1 MKNNKKLVIL
11 SSSLGGLTLA
21 AGALAVSCNN
31 ETEVK
36 QGDLDLEKSS
46 SSIVVK
52 NGLSLQHVSSLTEN
66 DFEVKSTSDKNN
78 IFVYKITKVE
88 VNKETFRVHV
98 EAEIRARK
106 NDKLTPV
113 VLTADF
119 DGNEIVPE
127 MFLKEKNKLRD
138 TLQKATIETLYVGTE
153 AKADVYLPSLSSS
166 ELKKLFELNGKP
178 KNVAENKEIEGIE
191 ASITSVVAKN
201 DTAEIS
207 VLLRSLAQPDVF
219 ATITVT
225 QSGFKNEATH
235 NEELA
240 AKKAEIVAAEN
251 ARLQKLAETSL
262 KVTTAEGFKKSLT
275 LASDAQV
282 ENFVALLLDENA
294 NATATIT
301 KVTGDNASS
310 KVTVEVTLTSN
321 VEGSEPLVVTRDILG
336 FKELSEEALKASN
349 TLQELVSKLKL
360 VHAELNDKN
369 GSAAKAEKLLNADKA
384 NYEAVI
390 KVNTDVLPEGVTFE
404 VVSSRTTTQHP
415 ETLLVTYSISKDGV
429 SITKEVLVDGY
440 NYTEKEN
447 NSGTET
453 PVTDTNA
460 EIQKELDKIAAEA
473 EAQFPSGVVY
483 VNKDLSSLKD
493 KKWYL
498 ASQYSTEFNAE
509 KEQKD
514 FDLTKSIL
522 KLTFKKDNREIESE
536 AGKFTIK
543 NIVMN
548 PGVDGNDSGSVS
560 LKVTIESN
568 DPKVDKTKGVPSK
581 TFDLTINSFM
591 GTKYVEELKQAL
603 RKVLNSASVKNDTSN
618 TGLKFEI
625 NGINRI
631 PSTPVS
637 IFEGPQ
643 ASEYYKYF
651 EAINGFVTTGLTGTE
666 GNVDL
671 TAEVVLTK
679 IKEVPYFKTYPVE
692 KDNIKLE
699 EITTDVKITDRN
711 NGTVNAEGVV
721 SIKIPGV
728 DRVSADEP
736 KTNIVS
742 GFLSDAKFE
751 ELKANWYSTAQ
762 AFISANIQ
770 SNDAI
775 VIYDR
780 DGKYFSDEKS
790 KATLIEAINHPENI
804 VFKSMNDGA
813 FLPKEKVFADN
824 SREAI
829 ENTLESSDLSS
840 EANVNKRHTAKKP
853 ADQIYAVKLKVLSVK
868 KSETDTSSISIKY
881 TLVSPYFPEWTLE
894 TINLTQNF
902 EINGFVSIEDYRKQ
916 VLDELKK
923 LIKSQA
929 EKNQP
934 IVEVD
939 YAGKATTSVD
949 EAIKKSGKKFTNLS
963 KVSYKFIDGLDINSL
978 VEPTSILYN
987 IDLSKFSFTPTS
999 LESNTA
1005 NVNTENG
1012 RDGKVDVIAELST
1025 TIGSEYGVNQV
1036 SKVDLDKTTVEGF
1049 LATKAAEKA
1058 RLNALKAQFAYKGIV
1073 SVILNTNDNRDEKIK
1088 EFEEKGDFDS
1098 ANALRKLGE
1107 INIDNVTLNATDFV
1121 AIANYGTNEKL
1132 ENAKVVI
1139 NTTLSEKTEGNI
1151 KFNFNFVSLLQSDVK
1166 SDDKAYTFGTFART
1180 TTDTSTTEELSK
1192 DEQARKDSYQQALSS
1207 LNPTYK
1213 LVSEDK
1219 KNDAKHISKVSPKD
1233 VLKYIKPNS
1242 VLNDEKAKELFN
1254 LPTLSAEL
1262 DKTAT
1267 LSFDYKEFDDKVN
1280 QNANDKI
1287 VVTVKITDKQNSK
1300 ITVSK
1305 EVIIPGFLTENAKEQ
1320 KALEESLKNVKNITW
1335 NRFINKPSSEVNA
1348 FLPSILLNAKGT
1360 LNLGKYSFLEYYNI
1374 LASRPSIDM
1383 PNNIKEGFNIP
1394 GLDEQKAKI
1403 NSAFK
1408 SFEADDKNGLLK
1420 AKLEFASAKEGFGSV
1435 TVEKDI
1441 VITGFLKE
1449 EDYKKQYQEEV
1460 KRLNEYASSN
1470 KFSFKFDSSDVQ
1482 ATANDLVGIKSDKN
1496 LFWEKFVLVNGKNK
1510 EVSKTDLDTQ
1520 KIKLEIEAVE
1530 FGVKSTDVFVTYRL
1544 ISSDKKK
1551 SYAAF
1556 DSVYTGAQSSLI
1568 KTSVLTTNL
1577 ITPEEKDSASGL
1589 RKVETEQY
1597 LTTSGSSSW
1606 NDYAKS
1612 VEVES
1617 YNKVFS
1623 KVSSSQ
1629 FVDSLYS
1636 NPDLYQ
1642 LNEGKLTFLANGEE
1656 VKEKSSV
1663 LASEVTGLKLVNSA
1677 DYLKYG
1683 GLELVAKDT
1692 RVLSSNDNTG
1702 VLEVAFRVSS
1712 IEFPEIASPVLYA
1725 KVEGFK
1731 TKAAQIEE
1739 KKQAEASKIEN
1750 WLLTSLIAKTGNII
1764 TKDIVN
1770 EKGEKELI
1778 TYDEILSGN
1787 ADSKLQFYLPGNN
1800 ASTSDENSAWVT
1812 TNSGKAFDINVLGKE
1827 EYTKESITLKNGQ
1840 LFVAKDNVHFT
1851 KYELNSDKYINVV
1864 IKDRVD
1870 ANGDILVTYAVQLLS
1885 YNEETKE
1892 VTQLAEVE
1900 NRSLLTQLPKE
1911 SELAYKKEMLAALSN
1926 AEASFTSSKASEMT
1940 AEKFVEEYKKAATD
1954 EAKAELLQ
1962 SALIYTKQANGSV
1975 EAADLKVVV
1984 DSVALD
1990 TKHVGRVLVTY
2001 HIASAKTTGEYSKDE
2016 YKNVGDIVKTKYSS
2030 ALGFSY
2036 NKEHESVSTIKN
2048 DSPITPVTTPTAPA
2062 TSSTSN

>member
-52 NGLSLQHVSSLTEN
+52 NGLSLLHRSSLTKN
-66 DFEVKSTSDKNN
+66 DFEVKSTSGKNN
-78 IFVYKITKVE
+78 IFVYEITSVDPVE
-88 VNKETFRVHV
+88 GTFKVHV
-98 EAEIRARK
+98 EAKIRARN

-369 GSAAKAEKLLNADKA
+369 GSASKAEKLLNADKA

-440 NYTEKEN
+440 NYVASKDETT
-447 NSGTET
+447 SPET
-453 PVTDTNA
+453 PVVDTNA

-473 EAQFPSGVVY
+473 AAQFTNQTVY
-483 VNKDLSSLKD
+483 ANKDLSSLKD

-498 ASQYSTEFNAE
+498 ASQYSTEFKAE
-509 KEQKD
+509 QASKD
-514 FDLTKSIL
+514 FDLAKSIL
-522 KLTFKKDNREIESE
+522 NLTFKKDNDVITPED
-536 AGKFTIK
+536 GKFVIK
-543 NIVMN
+543 SVVMN
-548 PGVDGNDSGSVS
+548 DGVDTNDTGTVT
-560 LKVTIESN
+560 LKVTIEST
-568 DPKVDKTKGVPSK
+568 DPKVDKTKTVPSK
-581 TFDLTINSFM
+581 SFDLKLDGFM
-591 GTKYVEELKQAL
+591 GTKQVEELKQAL
-603 RKVLNSASVKNDTSN
+603 RKILNAASVKNDDSN

-637 IFEGPQ
+637 IFEGSQ

-671 TAEVVLTK
+671 TGDLVLRK
-679 IKEVPYFKTYPVE
+679 IKEVEYFKTYPVE
-692 KDNIKLE
+692 AANIKLE
-699 EITTDVKITDRN
+699 ELTTNVSITNKE

-721 SIKIPGV
+721 SIKIPGL
-728 DRVSADEP
+728 DRISADKP

-751 ELKANWYSTAQ
+751 ELKANWYTTAQ

-780 DGKYFSDEKS
+780 DGQYFSDEKS
-790 KATLIEAINHPENI
+790 KATLLEAIAHPENI
-804 VFKSMNDGA
+804 VFQAMNDGA

-824 SREAI
+824 TREAI
-829 ENTLESSDLSS
+829 ENALANGTALDSQK
-840 EANVNKRHTAKKP
+840 NVNNRHTAKNP
-853 ADQIYAVKLKVLSVK
+853 ADQIYAVKLKVLKVE
-868 KSETDTSSISIKY
+868 KSATDTGSVSIKY
-881 TLVSPYFPEWTLE
+881 TLVSPYFSDWTLE
-894 TINLTQNF
+894 SINLTQNF
-902 EINGFVSIEDYRKQ
+902 EINGFVSIENYRNQ
-916 VLDELKK
+916 VLEELKK
-923 LIKSQA
+923 LIDSQTA
-929 EKNQP
+929 KNEP
-934 IVEVD
+934 IIEVD

-949 EAIKKSGKKFTNLS
+949 EAIKKSGDKFANLT
-963 KVSYKFIDGLDINSL
+963 KVSYKFVDGLNINSL

-987 IDLSKFSFTPTS
+987 IDLSKFTLTPTA
-999 LESNTA
+999 LKSNDT
-1005 NVNTENG
+1005 NTTTVNG
-1012 RDGKVDVIAELST
+1012 RDGKVDVSAELST
-1025 TIGSEYGVNQV
+1025 TIGSEYGVQEV
-1036 SKVDLDKTTVEGF
+1036 SKVSLSDVTVEGF
-1049 LATKAAEKA
+1049 LATKAAEKE

-1073 SVILNTNDNRDEKIK
+1073 SVLLEESDKRDEKIK
-1088 EFEEKGDFDS
+1088 EFETAGDFDS
-1098 ANALRKLGE
+1098 ANALRKLGQ
-1107 INIDNVTLNATDFV
+1107 IDIKDVTLNATDFV
-1121 AIANYGTNEKL
+1121 AIANYGTLERL

-1139 NTTLSEKTEGNI
+1139 NTSLSEKTNGNI

-1166 SDDKAYTFGTFART
+1166 SDDKAYTFGTFARS
-1180 TTDTSTTEELSK
+1180 TTDTTTNEELSEDAK
-1192 DEQARKDSYQQALSS
+1192 ALKATYEQALAS
-1207 LNPTYK
+1207 LNPSYK
-1213 LVSEDK
+1213 LVGKDNEA
-1219 KNDAKHISKVSPKD
+1219 NEKHISKVSPKD
-1233 VLKYIKPNS
+1233 VLGYILPS
-1242 VLNDEKAKELFN
+1242 GTYVETKANELFN
-1254 LPTLSAEL
+1254 LPTLSDEL
-1262 DKTAT
+1262 KDKAT
-1267 LSFDYKEFDDKVN
+1267 LSYEFKEFEDKVN

-1287 VVTVKITDKQNSK
+1287 VITVKITDKANTD
-1300 ITVSK
+1300 IVVSK
-1305 EVIIPGFLTENAKEQ
+1305 EVVVSGFLTELAKEQ
-1320 KALEESLKNVKNITW
+1320 KALEEATKALEEAKW
-1335 NRFINKPSSEVNA
+1335 NGLLELNDYSKL
-1348 FLPSILLNAKGT
+1348 LPSVFLNAKISNNKSFIDTYNEWKDSKDKT
-1360 LNLGKYSFLEYYNI
+1360 LAEKLDELSKSFLITN
-1374 LASRPSIDM
+1374 
-1383 PNNIKEGFNIP
+1383 
-1394 GLDEQKAKI
+1394 LDSQKAKL
-1403 NSAFK
+1403 SSVVK
-1408 SFEADDKNGLLK
+1408 SITADDKNGALK
-1420 AKLEFASAKEGFGSV
+1420 IKVELSSAKDGFESV
-1435 TVEKDI
+1435 TVEKELT
-1441 VITGFLKE
+1441 VKGFQNAE
-1449 EDYKKQYQEEV
+1449 AYKTAYQEEV
-1460 KRLNEYASSN
+1460 ARLNKYATDN
-1470 KFSFKFDSSDVQ
+1470 KFSFKYDSSEVQ
-1482 ATANDLVGIKSDKN
+1482 ATGNDLVGIKSDKN
-1496 LFWEKFVLVNGKNK
+1496 PYWEKFVLVDGKDK
-1510 EVSKTDLDTQ
+1510 EVSATQ
-1520 KIKLEIEAVE
+1520 LATENIKLVVEAVE
-1530 FGVKSTDVFVTYRL
+1530 FGVKSTDVYVTYRL
-1544 ISSDKKK
+1544 VSSNTNE
-1551 SYAAF
+1551 SFAAF

-1568 KTSVLTTNL
+1568 KTTVLTTNL

-1589 RKVETEQY
+1589 RKVETEQF
-1597 LTTSGSSSW
+1597 LTTTSSLNW
-1606 NDYAKS
+1606 NDYGKS
-1612 VEVES
+1612 VEVQS

-1623 KVSSSQ
+1623 KVDSDQ

-1636 NPDLYQ
+1636 AKESYELKD
-1642 LNEGKLTFLANGEE
+1642 GKLVLLANSEE
-1656 VKEKSSV
+1656 VKEKSKL
-1663 LASEVTGLKLVNSA
+1663 LASEVSALKLVNSS
-1677 DYLKYG
+1677 DYLKFG
-1683 GLELVAKDT
+1683 GLELVAKDS
-1692 RVLSSNDNTG
+1692 RILSANDNTG
-1702 VLEVAFRVSS
+1702 VLEVVFRVSS
-1712 IEFPEIASPVLYA
+1712 IEFPEVVSPLLYA
-1725 KVEGFK
+1725 KVSGFK
-1731 TKAAQIEE
+1731 TKAAEIED
-1739 KKQAEASKIEN
+1739 KKQAEAEKIKN
-1750 WLLTSLIAKTGNII
+1750 WTLASLIAKTGNII
-1764 TKDIVN
+1764 TKDII
-1770 EKGEKELI
+1770 GEDGQKELI
-1778 TYDEILSGN
+1778 TYDEILAGN

-1800 ASTSDENSAWVT
+1800 ASTSDENGAWVT
-1812 TNSGKAFDINVLGKE
+1812 TNNGKAFEINALGKE
-1827 EYTKESITLKNGQ
+1827 KYTKESLELKATE
-1840 LFVAKDNVHFT
+1840 LYVAQDNVHFT
-1851 KYELNSDKYINVV
+1851 QYNLSDNQYINVV
-1864 IKDRVD
+1864 IKDRAD
-1870 ANGDILVTYAVQLLS
+1870 ANGDILVTYAVQLLEF
-1885 YNEETKE
+1885 NEETNE

-1900 NRSLLTQLPKE
+1900 NRSLLTQLPTE
-1911 SELAYKKEMLAALSN
+1911 AELAYKKEMLAALAN
-1926 AEASFTSSKASEMT
+1926 AEATFASTKASEMT
-1940 AEKFVEEYKKAATD
+1940 AEEFLTAYEKAATE

-1962 SALIYTKQANGSV
+1962 STLVYTKQANGNV
-1975 EAADLKVVV
+1975 EASDLKVVV
-1984 DSVALD
+1984 DEVKLD
-1990 TKHVGRVLVTY
+1990 DKHVGRVLVTY

-2016 YKNVGDIVKTKYSS
+2016 YKTVGEIVKSKYSGV
-2030 ALGFSY
+2030 LGFSY
-2036 NKEHESVSTIKN
+2036 NKDHASVGTIDNST
-2048 DSPITPVTTPTAPA
+2048 PIAPA
-2062 TSSTSN
+2062 TTPSTN

>member
-78 IFVYKITKVE
+78 VFVYKITKVK
-88 VNKETFRVHV
+88 VDKETYRVHV
-98 EAEIRARK
+98 EAEIKARN

-127 MFLKEKNKLRD
+127 IFLKEKNKLREA
-138 TLQKATIETLYVGTE
+138 LQKATIETEYVGAE

-166 ELKKLFELNGKP
+166 ELKKLFELKGKP

-225 QSGFKNEATH
+225 QSGFKNEAKH

-321 VEGSEPLVVTRDILG
+321 VEGSEPLVVTRDVLG

-415 ETLLVTYSISKDGV
+415 ETLLVTYYISKDGV

-453 PVTDTNA
+453 PATDVNA
-460 EIQKELDKIAAEA
+460 EIQKELDKIAAAA
-473 EAQFPSGVVY
+473 EAQFNEKTTY
-483 VNKDLSSLKD
+483 VNKDLASLKN

-509 KEQKD
+509 KEQKGFELD
-514 FDLTKSIL
+514 KSIL
-522 KLTFKKDNREIESE
+522 SLTFKKDNKVVTSQD
-536 AGKFTIK
+536 GLFDIK

-568 DPKVDKTKGVPSK
+568 DPRVDKTKGVPSK
-581 TFDLTINSFM
+581 TFDLTINGFM

-603 RKVLNSASVKNDTSN
+603 RKVLNSASVKNDASN

-637 IFEGPQ
+637 IFEGSQ

-651 EAINGFVTTGLTGTE
+651 EAINGFVTTGLTGQ
-666 GNVDL
+666 NDDL
-671 TAEVVLTK
+671 TPEVVLNK
-679 IKEVPYFKTYPVE
+679 IKEVKYFVDYPVIV
-692 KDNIKLE
+692 DNIKLE
-699 EITTDVKITDRN
+699 EKTTNVKITERN

-728 DRVSADEP
+728 DRVEADEP

-780 DGKYFSDEKS
+780 DGEYFSDEKT

-813 FLPKEKVFADN
+813 FLPKQKVFSDN
-824 SREAI
+824 TREDIA
-829 ENTLESSDLSS
+829 NTFLGDGQLDTQE
-840 EANVNKRHTAKKP
+840 NVNKRHTAKHP
-853 ADQIYAVKLKVLSVK
+853 SDQIYAVKLKVLSVK
-868 KSETDTSSISIKY
+868 KSETDTASISIKY

-902 EINGFVSIEDYRKQ
+902 EINGFVSIENYRNE
-916 VLDELKK
+916 VLQKLKE
-923 LIKSQA
+923 LIKAQA

-949 EAIKKSGKKFTNLS
+949 EAVEKSGDKFTNLS

-999 LESNTA
+999 LESNVA
-1005 NVNTENG
+1005 NSKTKNG

-1036 SKVDLDKTTVEGF
+1036 SKVYLDKTTVEGF
-1049 LATKAAEKA
+1049 LATKVAEKA
-1058 RLNALKAQFAYKGIV
+1058 RLNALKAQFAYKGVV
-1073 SVILNTNDNRDEKIK
+1073 SVILNRNDNRDEKIK
-1088 EFEEKGDFDS
+1088 EFEAKDDFDS

-1233 VLKYIKPNS
+1233 VLDYIKPDN
-1242 VLNDEKAKELFN
+1242 VLDESKIKELFE
-1254 LPTLSAEL
+1254 LPSLSVEL
-1262 DKTAT
+1262 EKTAT
-1267 LSFDYKEFDDKVN
+1267 LSFDYKEFEDKVN

-1287 VVTVKITDKQNSK
+1287 VVTVKITDKTNNK

-1320 KALEESLKNVKNITW
+1320 KVLEESLKNVKDITW
-1335 NRFINKPSSEVNA
+1335 IRFINKPNTEVNA
-1348 FLPSILLNAKGT
+1348 FLPSILLNAKGG

-1374 LASRPSIDM
+1374 IASRPSIDM
-1383 PNNIKEGFNIP
+1383 PNNIKKGFNIP
-1394 GLDEQKAKI
+1394 GLDETKAKI

-1408 SFEADDKNGLLK
+1408 SFEADDKNGTLK
-1420 AKLEFASAKEGFGSV
+1420 AKLEFASAKEGFKNV

-1449 EDYKKQYQEEV
+1449 SEYKKQYQDEV
-1460 KRLNEYASSN
+1460 KRLNNYALTN
-1470 KFSFKFDSSDVQ
+1470 KFSFKFNSSDVQ

-1496 LFWEKFVLVNGKNK
+1496 LFWEKFVLVNGNQK
-1510 EVSKTDLDTQ
+1510 EVVKADLDNE

-1544 ISSDKKK
+1544 ISSDKTK

-1589 RKVETEQY
+1589 RRVETEQY
-1597 LTTSGSSSW
+1597 LTTSRISDW
-1606 NDYAKS
+1606 NDYGKS
-1612 VEVES
+1612 VEIES

-1623 KVSSSQ
+1623 KVNSSQ
-1629 FVDSLYS
+1629 FVDSLYIVPES
-1636 NPDLYQ
+1636 YQ
-1642 LNEGKLTFLANGEE
+1642 LYDGKLAFLTNGEE
-1656 VKEKSSV
+1656 VKNKSSV
-1663 LASEVTGLKLVNSA
+1663 LASEVSGLKLVNSA

-1712 IEFPEIASPVLYA
+1712 IEFPEIVSPVLYA

-1764 TKDIVN
+1764 TKDII
-1770 EKGEKELI
+1770 KDGQKELI

-1787 ADSKLQFYLPGNN
+1787 ADDKLQFYLPGNN

-1827 EYTKESITLKNGQ
+1827 EHTKESLVLKKAE

-1851 KYELNSDKYINVV
+1851 QYELNSDKYINVV

-1870 ANGDILVTYAVQLLS
+1870 VNGDILVTYAVQLLS

-1940 AEKFVEEYKKAATD
+1940 AEKFVEEYNKATTD
-1954 EAKAELLQ
+1954 ESKAELLQ

-1984 DSVALD
+1984 DRVALD

-2001 HIASAKTTGEYSKDE
+2001 HVASAKTTGEYSKDE
-2016 YKNVGDIVKTKYSS
+2016 YKKVGEIVKTKHSS
-2030 ALGFSY
+2030 VLGFSY
-2036 NKEHESVSTIKN
+2036 NKDHTSVASIN
-2048 DSPITPVTTPTAPA
+2048 NGGPITPVTTPASPA
-2062 TSSTSN
+2062 TSSTTTR

>member
-52 NGLSLQHVSSLTEN
+52 NGLSLLHWSSLTKN
-66 DFEVKSTSDKNN
+66 DFEVKSTSGKNN
-78 IFVYKITKVE
+78 IFVYEITSVDPVE
-88 VNKETFRVHV
+88 GTFKVHV
-98 EAEIRARK
+98 EAKIRARN

-119 DGNEIVPE
+119 DVNEIVPE
-127 MFLKEKNKLRD
+127 MFVKEKNKLRE
-138 TLQKATIETLYVGTE
+138 TLQKAAIETEYVGAE

-166 ELKKLFELNGKP
+166 ELKKLFELKGKP

-321 VEGSEPLVVTRDILG
+321 VEGSEPLVVTRDVLG

-440 NYTEKEN
+440 NYTENKN

-453 PVTDTNA
+453 SATDTNA
-460 EIQKELDKIAAEA
+460 EIQKELDKIAAAA

-568 DPKVDKTKGVPSK
+568 DPRVDKTKGVPSK
-581 TFDLTINSFM
+581 TFDLTINGFM

-603 RKVLNSASVKNDTSN
+603 RKVLNSASVKNDASN

-829 ENTLESSDLSS
+829 ENTLEGSDLSS

-916 VLDELKK
+916 VLEELKT
-923 LIKSQA
+923 LIQQQA
-929 EKNQP
+929 AKKQP

-949 EAIKKSGKKFTNLS
+949 DAVKKDGAKFTNLS
-963 KVSYKFIDGLDINSL
+963 KVSYKFVDGLDINSL
-978 VEPTSILYN
+978 VKPTSILYN
-987 IDLSKFSFTPTS
+987 IDLSKFNFTPTS

-1012 RDGKVDVIAELST
+1012 RDGKVDVTAKLST

-1036 SKVDLDKTTVEGF
+1036 SEVTLEKTTVEGF
-1049 LATKAAEKA
+1049 LATKEAEKA
-1058 RLNALKAQFAYKGIV
+1058 RLNKLKAQFAYKGIV
-1073 SVILNTNDNRDEKIK
+1073 SVILDNDANRDEKIK
-1088 EFEEKGDFDS
+1088 DFEKAKDFDS

-1107 INIDNVTLNATDFV
+1107 ININDVTLNATDFV

-1139 NTTLSEKTEGNI
+1139 NTTLSEKTNGNI

-1166 SDDKAYTFGTFART
+1166 SEDKAYTFGTFARS
-1180 TTDTSTTEELSK
+1180 TTDTSSTEELSK
-1192 DEQARKDSYQQALSS
+1192 EEQAKKDSYQQALSS

-1213 LVSEDK
+1213 LVGEDK
-1219 KNDAKHISKVSPKD
+1219 KNDINHISKVSPKD

-1262 DKTAT
+1262 DKTGT

-1320 KALEESLKNVKNITW
+1320 KVLEESLKNVKDITW
-1335 NRFINKPSSEVNA
+1335 IRFINKPNTEVNA

-1394 GLDEQKAKI
+1394 GLDETKAKI

-1408 SFEADDKNGLLK
+1408 SFEADDKNGTLK
-1420 AKLEFASAKEGFGSV
+1420 AKLEFASAKEGFKNV

-1449 EDYKKQYQEEV
+1449 SEYKKQYQDEV
-1460 KRLNEYASSN
+1460 KRLNNYALTN

-1496 LFWEKFVLVNGKNK
+1496 LFWEKFVLVNGNQR
-1510 EVSKTDLDTQ
+1510 EVVKADLDNE

-1544 ISSDKKK
+1544 ISSDKTK
-1551 SYAAF
+1551 SYAGF

-1589 RKVETEQY
+1589 RRVETEQY
-1597 LTTSGSSSW
+1597 LTTSRISDW
-1606 NDYAKS
+1606 NDYGKS
-1612 VEVES
+1612 VEIES

-1623 KVSSSQ
+1623 KVNSSQ
-1629 FVDSLYS
+1629 FVDSLYIVPES
-1636 NPDLYQ
+1636 YQ
-1642 LNEGKLTFLANGEE
+1642 LYDGKLAFLTNGEE
-1656 VKEKSSV
+1656 VKNKSLV
-1663 LASEVTGLKLVNSA
+1663 LASEVSGLKLVNSA

-1712 IEFPEIASPVLYA
+1712 IEFPEIVSPVLYA

-1764 TKDIVN
+1764 TKDII
-1770 EKGEKELI
+1770 KDGQKELI

-1787 ADSKLQFYLPGNN
+1787 ADDKLQFYLPGNN

-1812 TNSGKAFDINVLGKE
+1812 ANHGKAFDINVLGKE
-1827 EYTKESITLKNGQ
+1827 EYTKESLTLKKAE

-1851 KYELNSDKYINVV
+1851 QYELNSDKYINVV

-1885 YNEETKE
+1885 YDEKTKE

-1926 AEASFTSSKASEMT
+1926 AEASFTSTKASEMT
-1940 AEKFVEEYKKAATD
+1940 AEN
-1954 EAKAELLQ
+1954 L
-1962 SALIYTKQANGSV
+1962 
-1975 EAADLKVVV
+1975 
-1984 DSVALD
+1984 
-1990 TKHVGRVLVTY
+1990 
-2001 HIASAKTTGEYSKDE
+2001 
-2016 YKNVGDIVKTKYSS
+2016 
-2030 ALGFSY
+2030 
-2036 NKEHESVSTIKN
+2036 
-2048 DSPITPVTTPTAPA
+2048 
-2062 TSSTSN
+2062 

>member
-153 AKADVYLPSLSSS
+153 AKANVYLPSLSSS

-453 PVTDTNA
+453 PTTDTNA
-460 EIQKELDKIAAEA
+460 EIQKELDKIAAAA
-473 EAQFPSGVVY
+473 EAQFNEKTTY
-483 VNKDLSSLKD
+483 VNKDLASLKN

-509 KEQKD
+509 KEQKGFELD
-514 FDLTKSIL
+514 KSIL
-522 KLTFKKDNREIESE
+522 SLTFKKDNKVVTSQDGLFE
-536 AGKFTIK
+536 IK

-568 DPKVDKTKGVPSK
+568 DPRVDKTKGVPSK
-581 TFDLTINSFM
+581 TFDLTINGFM

-603 RKVLNSASVKNDTSN
+603 RKVLNSASVKNDASN

-637 IFEGPQ
+637 IFEGSQ

-651 EAINGFVTTGLTGTE
+651 EAINGFVTTGLTGQ
-666 GNVDL
+666 NDDL
-671 TAEVVLTK
+671 TPEVVLNK
-679 IKEVPYFKTYPVE
+679 IKEVKYFVDYPVIA
-692 KDNIKLE
+692 DNIKLE

-780 DGKYFSDEKS
+780 DGEYFSDEKT
-790 KATLIEAINHPENI
+790 KATLIEAINHPENV

-813 FLPKEKVFADN
+813 FLPKEKVFTDN
-824 SREAI
+824 NREAI
-829 ENTLESSDLSS
+829 QNNLDGNNLNSQDD
-840 EANVNKRHTAKKP
+840 VKKRHTAKNP

-868 KSETDTSSISIKY
+868 KSETDTASISIKY

-929 EKNQP
+929 DKNQP

-949 EAIKKSGKKFTNLS
+949 DAVKKEGANFANLS
-963 KVSYKFIDGLDINSL
+963 KVSYKFVDGLDVNSL
-978 VEPTSILYN
+978 VKPDSILYN

-1005 NVNTENG
+1005 NSETKNG
-1012 RDGKVDVIAELST
+1012 RDGKVDVSAELST

-1036 SKVDLDKTTVEGF
+1036 SKVTLDKTTVEGF

-1073 SVILNTNDNRDEKIK
+1073 SVILQNGDVRETKIK
-1088 EFEEKGDFDS
+1088 EFEEAKDFDS

-1139 NTTLSEKTEGNI
+1139 NTTLSEKSNGNI

-1166 SDDKAYTFGTFART
+1166 SEDKAYTFGTFARS
-1180 TTDTSTTEELSK
+1180 TTDTSSTEELSK
-1192 DEQARKDSYQQALSS
+1192 EEQARKDSYQQALST

-1213 LVSEDK
+1213 LVGDGTK
-1219 KNDAKHISKVSPKD
+1219 TNDKHISKVSPKD
-1233 VLKYIKPNS
+1233 VLSYIKLNS
-1242 VLNDEKAKELFN
+1242 NLEETKAKELFN
-1254 LPTLSAEL
+1254 LPSLSTEL
-1262 DKTAT
+1262 SQTAT
-1267 LSFDYKEFDDKVN
+1267 LSFDYKEFEDKVN
-1280 QNANDKI
+1280 QNSNDKI
-1287 VVTVKITDKQNSK
+1287 VVTVKITDNKNPK

-1320 KALEESLKNVKNITW
+1320 KVLEESLKNVKNITW
-1335 NRFINKPSSEVNA
+1335 NRFINKPSIEVNA

-1374 LASRPSIDM
+1374 IASRPSINM
-1383 PNNIKEGFNIP
+1383 PKNIKEEFDIP
-1394 GLDEQKAKI
+1394 GLDEEKAKI

-1449 EDYKKQYQEEV
+1449 AEYKKQYQDEV
-1460 KRLNEYASSN
+1460 KRLNDYASSN

-1544 ISSDKKK
+1544 ISSDKTK

-1597 LTTSGSSSW
+1597 LTTSISSSW

-1623 KVSSSQ
+1623 KVNSSQ
-1629 FVDSLYS
+1629 FVDSLYY
-1636 NPDLYQ
+1636 NPDSYQ
-1642 LNEGKLTFLANGEE
+1642 LNGEKLTFLASGEE
-1656 VKEKSSV
+1656 VKNKSSV

-1712 IEFPEIASPVLYA
+1712 IEFPEIVSPVLYA

-1764 TKDIVN
+1764 TKDIIN
-1770 EKGEKELI
+1770 KDGQKELI

-1827 EYTKESITLKNGQ
+1827 EHTKESLVLKNGQ

-1885 YNEETKE
+1885 YNDKTKE

-1911 SELAYKKEMLAALSN
+1911 SELAYKKEMLSALTN
-1926 AEASFTSSKASEMT
+1926 AEASFTSTKASEMT

-1975 EAADLKVVV
+1975 EATDLKVVV

-2001 HIASAKTTGEYSKDE
+2001 HVASAKTTGEYSKDQ

-2030 ALGFSY
+2030 VLGFSY
-2036 NKEHESVSTIKN
+2036 NKEHESVNSIEN
-2048 DSPITPVTTPTAPA
+2048 NNPIAPATTPAAPA
-2062 TSSTSN
+2062 TSSTATR